1 MQSWWSTAP
10 THSAPVQRPALALQ
24 PAAAAGLVPLSLLGS
39 ELVDG
44 GDAVGAVEEEGVVER
59 DVLPRHRLDG
69 LLRRDAAEHLR
80 AGGEA
85 IISYHIIS
93 YYIILLYYITAEHL
107 RARGE
112 ASGREGLE

>member
-69 LLRRDAAEHLR
+69 LLRRDAAEHLMAR
-80 AGGEA
+80 GEA
-85 IISYHIIS
+85 IILYYIILYHVIS
-93 YYIILLYYITAEHL
+93 YYIISYVL
-107 RARGE
+107 
-112 ASGREGLE
+112 